1 MKKRN
6 PIPDILI
13 AIILIDGIQIIMNDD
28 PLRRIMMAYG
38 LLTFLLRFAIIV
50 LYVKIIDYSR
60 RNQRS

>member
-1 MKKRN
+1 MNRRN
-6 PIPDILI
+6 PIPEILI

-28 PLRRIMMAYG
+28 PLKRIMMSYG